1 MKYIELPE
9 ERKRLAEK
17 AYNHFEANESLGTLS
32 MRDESKYCTK
42 LIRKY
47 EFFLFIILFYETS

>member
-32 MRDESKYCTK
+32 MRDESV
-42 LIRKY
+42 L
-47 EFFLFIILFYETS
+47 YETHTKV

>member
-9 ERKRLAEK
+9 ERKKLAEK

-32 MRDESKYCTK
+32 LRDETK
-42 LIRKY
+42 
-47 EFFLFIILFYETS
+47 